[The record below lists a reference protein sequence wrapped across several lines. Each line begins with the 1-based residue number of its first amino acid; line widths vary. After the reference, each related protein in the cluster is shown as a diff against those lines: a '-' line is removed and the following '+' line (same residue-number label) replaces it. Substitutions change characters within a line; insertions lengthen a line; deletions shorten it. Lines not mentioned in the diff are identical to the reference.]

1 MRITPNITSQNSL
14 YNIQLARTLMD
25 KTQEKIASGK
35 NYNRPSD
42 DPVTARLLVNFND
55 QLQTGEQYKSNMTK
69 ANIWLNVSETAL
81 EGMSA
86 TMSEIKKLTST
97 LTNGTDITAVRQ
109 NAVSQLQTFKQQLI
123 DYGNTQLNGTYVFAG
138 TTDNLSVPFSGS
150 TYSGD
155 DNPLDIQIDNSST
168 QTMNITGGRL
178 LKGTNTVPHQYGS
191 TDILTEIDNLITA
204 VNANDIANIQVG
216 AQKMEDGAN
225 QITNAITDVGGRLK
239 RIETM
244 QQFNATTKNVIQDVM
259 SNVQNADYAKL
270 AVEMQQQELAFEATL
285 SSTAKVT
292 QMSLLDY
299 L

>member
-14 YNIQLARTLMD
+14 YNIQQARTQMD

-42 DPVTARLLVNFND
+42 DPVTARLLVNFSD
-55 QLQTGEQYKSNMTK
+55 QLQAGEQYNSNMTK

-81 EGMSA
+81 EGMSS

-178 LKGTNTVPHQYGS
+178 LKGTNAVPHQYGS

-225 QITNAITDVGGRLK
+225 QINNAITDVGGRLK

-244 QQFNATTKNVIQDVM
+244 QQFNATTKSVIQGVVA
-259 SNVQNADYAKL
+259 NVQNADYAKL

>member
-42 DPVTARLLVNFND
+42 DPVTARLLVNFSD
-55 QLQTGEQYKSNMTK
+55 QLQVGEQYASNMTK

-97 LTNGTDITAVRQ
+97 LTSGTDITAVRQ

-138 TTDNLSVPFSGS
+138 TTDNQVVPFTGS

-155 DNPLDIQIDNSST
+155 DNPLDIQVDNSST

-178 LKGTNTVPHQYGS
+178 LKGTNVVPHQYGS

-204 VNANDIANIQVG
+204 VNANNIANIQAG

-225 QITNAITDVGGRLK
+225 QINNAITDVGGRLK

-244 QQFNATTKNVIQDVM
+244 QQFNATTKSVIQGVM

-270 AVEMQQQELAFEATL
+270 AVEMQQQELAFNATL
-285 SSTAKVT
+285 SSTAKIS

>member
-14 YNIQLARTLMD
+14 YNIQQARAEMD

-42 DPVTARLLVNFND
+42 DPVAARLLIGFSD
-55 QLQTGEQYKSNMTK
+55 QLRSGEQYVSNMTK
-69 ANIWLNVSETAL
+69 ANIWLNVTETAL

-86 TMSEIKKLTST
+86 TMAEIKKLTAT
-97 LTNGTDITAVRQ
+97 LTSGTDITAVRQ
-109 NAVSQLQTFKQQLI
+109 NAISQLQTFKQQLV
-123 DYGNTQLNGTYVFAG
+123 DYGNTQLNGIYVFAG
-138 TTDNLSVPFSGS
+138 TTDNQSVPFSGS
-150 TYSGD
+150 AYSGD
-155 DNPLDIQIDNSST
+155 DNPIDIDLASSSS

-191 TDILTEIDNLITA
+191 TDILTELDNLITA
-204 VNANDIANIQVG
+204 VNANDINNIQVG

-225 QITNAITDVGGRLK
+225 QVNNAITDVGGRLK
-239 RIETM
+239 RIATM
-244 QQFNATTKNVIQDVM
+244 QQFNGTTKSVIQSVVA
-259 SNVQNADYAKL
+259 NVQNADYAKL
-270 AVEMQQQELAFEATL
+270 AVEMQQQQLAFEATL

>member
-14 YNIQLARTLMD
+14 YNIQQARTQMD

-42 DPVTARLLVNFND
+42 DPVAARLLANFSD
-55 QLQTGEQYKSNMTK
+55 QLRAGEQYESNMTK

-81 EGMSA
+81 EGMSK
-86 TMSEIKKLTST
+86 TMSEIKKLTAT
-97 LTNGTDITAVRQ
+97 LTSGTDNAAVRQ

-138 TTDNLSVPFSGS
+138 TTDNQAVPFSGS

-155 DNPLDIQIDNSST
+155 DNPIDIELASSSA
-168 QTMNITGGRL
+168 QTMNITGGRV
-178 LKGTNTVPHQYGS
+178 LKGTNAVPHQYGS

-204 VNANDIANIQVG
+204 VNANNIANIQAG
-216 AQKMEDGAN
+216 AQKMEDGASQVN
-225 QITNAITDVGGRLK
+225 NAITDVGGRLK

-244 QQFNATTKNVIQDVM
+244 QQFSATTKSVINGVVA
-259 SNVQNADYAKL
+259 NVQNADYAKL
-270 AVEMQQQELAFEATL
+270 AIEIQQQQLAFEATL
-285 SSTAKVT
+285 SSTAKVS

>member
-14 YNIQLARTLMD
+14 YNIQLARALMD